1 MHVTLMHVTQR
12 TKELDSS
19 RLKETVFIAIIRVP
33 ERPVFFSPLLKASFK
48 KFTLR
53 FIKREIVVSTLS

>member
-1 MHVTLMHVTQR
+1 MYKRQLQNQR

-19 RLKETVFIAIIRVP
+19 RLKESMFIAIIREP
-33 ERPVFFSPLLKASFK
+33 ERPVFSPLLKASFK
-48 KFTLR
+48 KFSLR

>member
-33 ERPVFFSPLLKASFK
+33 ERPVFF
-48 KFTLR
+48 T
-53 FIKREIVVSTLS
+53 IV